1 MLTIRFDFHR
11 LHSRQ
16 DFYHHLVEHSHCDIA
31 FGDNLDALWDWLTGG
46 MSLPATFEL
55 QDLQEI
61 SEPLRP
67 VLTVIEQAARELDG
81 LLTLHRTGKSD

>member
-16 DFYHHLVEHSHCDIA
+16 DFYHHLVKHSHCDTV

-46 MSLPATFEL
+46 MPLPATFEL
-55 QDLQEI
+55 QGLKEI
-61 SEPLRP
+61 REPLRP
-67 VLTVIEQAARELDG
+67 VLAVIEQAASELDG
-81 LLTLHRTGKSD
+81 LLTLQDMEKPD